1 MNELIKLLFSN
12 IYVVIIII
20 GVIMTIIKKT
30 KNGASSN
37 RMPSFGGKPEPQSPA
52 NQHQQTSQR
61 LPVRPRPVSDQLL
74 NNAASKHSEYEED
87 DFLTHLNEDQRTVQR
102 KQAVPKPAASD
113 NRTEVKR
120 EAAFRM
126 PQGED
131 LRKAVILAEVLG
143 PPRAKKAFRK

>member
-52 NQHQQTSQR
+52 AQHERPSQR
-61 LPVRPRPVSDQLL
+61 LPVRPRPLTDQPLII
-74 NNAASKHSEYEED
+74 AASNRSEYEED
-87 DFLTHLNEDQRTVQR
+87 DFLTRMNEDQMAAQR
-102 KQAVPKPAASD
+102 KQAVPKPATSD
-113 NRTEVKR
+113 NRVKR
-120 EAAFRM
+120 ETAFRM
-126 PQGED
+126 PQGDD

-143 PPRAKKAFRK
+143 PPRAKKPFRK